1 MVRVIRSLALYG
13 VAISAL
19 AFLYGSP
26 YLLAGILFALTI
38 VTLLV
43 DRSANDVYFPVFG
56 FVFGPLAEMLSISQ
70 GGWSYTHPDFMGIPV
85 WLPFG
90 WGLAVLLVKRLA
102 EAVAA
107 LRS

>member
-1 MVRVIRSLALYG
+1 MVRVIRSLSFYA
-13 VAISAL
+13 VAIAAL
-19 AFLYGSP
+19 AFLYTTP
-26 YLLAGILFALTI
+26 YLLAGILLGLTI
-38 VTLLV
+38 VTLFV
-43 DRSANDVYFPVFG
+43 DRGPNDIYFPVFG
-56 FVFGPLAEMLSISQ
+56 FVFGPMAEILSVSQ
-70 GGWSYTHPDFMGIPV
+70 GGWTYTHPDIFGIPI